1 MVLRSMIDSTT
12 RLGVHV
18 AEIISLSGGSK
29 SDAWCQIKADATQ
42 LPVRTLHGAESA
54 ACRGAAIIA
63 GVHVGVWESVAS
75 VARKTIEFDRVFE
88 PRPEN
93 ADTYDQLFARYTQL
107 QETLKPLFYRSGD
120 AP

>member
-1 MVLRSMIDSTT
+1 
-12 RLGVHV
+12 
-18 AEIISLSGGSK
+18 
-29 SDAWCQIKADATQ
+29 
-42 LPVRTLHGAESA
+42 
-54 ACRGAAIIA
+54 
-63 GVHVGVWESVAS
+63 

-93 ADTYDQLFARYTQL
+93 ADMYDQLFARYTQL